1 MNEIHDF
8 LENNKVDNWG
18 YFLKTEEE
26 KEEKMEKMNFLE
38 KDEGKEEAEENKKD
52 ISWDFF
58 KDMFD
63 YKRK

>member
-1 MNEIHDF
+1 M
-8 LENNKVDNWG
+8 
-18 YFLKTEEE
+18 
-26 KEEKMEKMNFLE
+26 E